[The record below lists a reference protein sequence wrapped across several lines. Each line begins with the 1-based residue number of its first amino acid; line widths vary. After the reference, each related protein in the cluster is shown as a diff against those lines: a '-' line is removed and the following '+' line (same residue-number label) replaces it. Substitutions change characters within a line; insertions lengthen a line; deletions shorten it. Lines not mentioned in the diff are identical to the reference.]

1 MRKFFIWLTGIV
13 AVVSVVLL
21 AVLNIPALQDTLF
34 ERLSLVVMKQSPPE
48 LDGLRVVVCGSASPL
63 GNDPDR
69 AQACIAVLTPEHF
82 FIFDV
87 GAGSQ
92 VRVGQAQLP
101 MDRLSGVFLTHFH
114 SDHIAALPAINLN
127 SWVAG
132 AKTSLQV
139 YGPAGVSRVVDGFNT
154 AFSMDRGYRVAHHGE
169 YILPTYIG
177 LMSAVS
183 IEPGVVLRQGELKI
197 TAFPVD
203 HSPVSPAMGYRVDY
217 GGRSVVISG
226 DTIAVDTLFSAARDA
241 DLLFHDALSRNL
253 IDILIPSAR
262 QAGRERI
269 SKIMSDVIDYHAD
282 SQEIESRAEQAG
294 VGQLVLYHLV
304 PVPSNVLT
312 ERMFRR
318 GLSPDTILARDLMV
332 FDLPLDS
339 DKIRVTNP

>member
-1 MRKFFIWLTGIV
+1 
-13 AVVSVVLL
+13 
-21 AVLNIPALQDTLF
+21 
-34 ERLSLVVMKQSPPE
+34 
-48 LDGLRVVVCGSASPL
+48 
-63 GNDPDR
+63 
-69 AQACIAVLTPEHF
+69 
-82 FIFDV
+82 
-87 GAGSQ
+87 
-92 VRVGQAQLP
+92 

-114 SDHIAALPAINLN
+114 SDHIAALPGINLS
-127 SWVAG
+127 SWIAG

-139 YGPAGVSRVVDGFNT
+139 YGPAGVSTVVDGFNT
-154 AFSMDRGYRVAHHGE
+154 AFSMDREYRTAHHGE
-169 YILPTYIG
+169 YILPSYIG

-183 IEPGVVLRQGELKI
+183 IEPGVVLRQGELSI

-226 DTIAVDTLFSAARDA
+226 DTIVVDTLFLAARDA

-253 IDILIPSAR
+253 INILIPGAR

-282 SQEIESRAEQAG
+282 SQAIESRAEQAG
-294 VGQLVLYHLV
+294 IKQLVLYHLV
-304 PVPSNVLT
+304 PVPPNALT
-312 ERMFRR
+312 EVMFRR

-339 DKIRVTNP
+339 DEIRVTSP

>member
-1 MRKFFIWLTGIV
+1 
-13 AVVSVVLL
+13 
-21 AVLNIPALQDTLF
+21 
-34 ERLSLVVMKQSPPE
+34 MKQSPPE
-48 LDGLRVVVCGSASPL
+48 FDGLRVVVCGSASPL

-69 AQACIAVLTPEHF
+69 ARACIAVLTPEHF
-82 FIFDV
+82 FIFDA
-87 GAGSQ
+87 GAGSP
-92 VRVGQAQLP
+92 VRIAQAQLP

-114 SDHIAALPAINLN
+114 SDHIAALADINLT

-132 AKTSLQV
+132 ATTSLQV

-154 AFSMDRGYRVAHHGE
+154 AYQMDREYRTAHHGE
-169 YILPTYIG
+169 YILPKYIG

-183 IEPGVVLRQGELKI
+183 IEPGVVLRQGELSI

-226 DTIAVDTLFSAARDA
+226 DTIAVESLFLAARDA

-282 SQEIESRAEQAG
+282 SQVIESRAEQAG
-294 VGQLVLYHLV
+294 IEQLVLYHLV
-304 PVPSNVLT
+304 PVPPNVLA

-339 DKIRVTNP
+339 DEIRVTNP